1 MKEQPT
7 EATQPGSP
15 DRLYGAAKKRLA
27 TFESMLEDIMAATQL
42 AIAAAERLV
51 GKQPSNTTYADGL
64 MWLEV
69 LSWELRQLDAAAPN
83 SALATTLAALRVMTR
98 DQLRAWGRGHGIFV
112 GHPQQTYLL
121 RTCEAYAK
129 EQLRDGGTS

>member
-7 EATQPGSP
+7 KAPPTGSP

-27 TFESMLEDIMAATQL
+27 MFEALLEDIMAATKL

-51 GKQPSNTTYADGL
+51 DKQPRNSTFSDGL
-64 MWLEV
+64 MWLH
-69 LSWELRQLDAAAPN
+69 LLDGELRQLDAAAPN

-121 RTCEAYAK
+121 RACEAYAK